1 MRVLPI
7 KIRHELLSYTT
18 YRELFDYD
26 SSRVPEF
33 SLSAF
38 NLLVSNYQPS
48 SQIPRHFGF
57 TNQITSLNELRF
69 EYHILDYVTNRKP
82 LTDDKI
88 VKGGITKDSDG
99 IPSHF
104 YMADYNKQALVDSKN
119 SYKYISMIHLS
130 QYSLTIQYYLE

>member
-7 KIRHELLSYTT
+7 KLRHELLSYTT

-26 SSRVPEF
+26 SSIPEF
-33 SLSAF
+33 SLNIF

-48 SQIPRHFGF
+48 SQLPRHFGF

-69 EYHILDYVTNRKP
+69 EYHVLDYVTNRKP
-82 LTDDKI
+82 LNNGKI
-88 VKGGITKDSDG
+88 VKGGIIKDSDG
-99 IPSHF
+99 IPLHF
-104 YMADYNKQALVDSKN
+104 YMVDYNKQALADSKN

-130 QYSLTIQYYLE
+130 QYSLAIQYYLE